1 MSPGARGAS
10 LPPSYASGMSDVPLL
25 GKDTGDNFDRT
36 VAADPAR
43 EALVEVPT
51 GQRWTFAPLR
61 ANVDALALGVLQVG
75 VQKDDRAG
83 IWAPNMAEW
92 TLPQN
97 ATANTGASLVNINSS
112 RCSRTTTSRTMCS
125 SSRTS

>member
-10 LPPSYASGMSDVPLL
+10 LPPSYASGMSGVPLL
-25 GKDTGDNFDRT
+25 GKNIGDSFHRT

-43 EALVEVPT
+43 EALVEVST
-51 GQRWTFAPLR
+51 GQRWTLAPLR
-61 ANVDALALGVLQVG
+61 ANVDALALGVLGAG

-92 TLPQN
+92 TLPQYT
-97 ATANTGASLVNINSS
+97 TASTGASLVTINSS
-112 RCSRTTTSRTMCS
+112 RRPGSTRSRAMCS
-125 SSRTS
+125 WSRTS

>member
-10 LPPSYASGMSDVPLL
+10 LPPSYASGMSDMPLL
-25 GKDTGDNFDRT
+25 GKNTGDNFDRT

-51 GQRWTFAPLR
+51 GQRWPFAPLR
-61 ANVDALALGVLQVG
+61 ANVDALALGVLEIG
-75 VQKDDRAG
+75 VQKD
-83 IWAPNMAEW
+83 
-92 TLPQN
+92 
-97 ATANTGASLVNINSS
+97 SS

>member
-1 MSPGARGAS
+1 
-10 LPPSYASGMSDVPLL
+10 MSDVPLL
-25 GKDTGDNFDRT
+25 GKNIGDNFDWT

-51 GQRWTFAPLR
+51 GQRWTFVPLR
-61 ANVDALALGVLQVG
+61 ANVDALALGVLEVG

-83 IWAPNMAEW
+83 IWALNMAEW
-92 TLPQN
+92 TLPRN
-97 ATANTGASLVNINSS
+97 ATDTTGASLVNINSS

>member
-10 LPPSYASGMSDVPLL
+10 LPPSCASGMSDVPLL
-25 GKDTGDNFDRT
+25 GKNIGDNFDWT

-61 ANVDALALGVLQVG
+61 ANVDALALGVLEVG

-97 ATANTGASLVNINSS
+97 ATAGASLVNINSS

-125 SSRTS
+125 SARTS